1 MSGTPSN
8 TFTSPAH
15 SVTVQGA
22 YEPFELQVSRGQIM
36 GHEPVN
42 VFGYSTAT
50 PSSGFIAA
58 WENNTAYVFPTVA
71 SVMLVTSSSAS
82 DTAVTILIDGLDANY
97 ARITESVALNGT
109 TAVSTIQEF
118 FRINSVVTTSGN
130 AAGTV
135 YVKNAGGTT
144 YAQITIG
151 SGKTNMSVYTV
162 PAGYTAYLTQFDAFS
177 STSVTSGVY
186 ATFRALRT
194 SSTGVNNIVLQVP
207 FLNDYSITRPYP
219 ISALEKTDFQFQ
231 CKSSGAG
238 LGIGI
243 VALGVLIKNDLQ
255 AA

>member
-1 MSGTPSN
+1 MANIGVYR
-8 TFTSPAH
+8 
-15 SVTVQGA
+15 SVTQVGT
-22 YEPFELQVSRGQIM
+22 YEPFDLQVARGQIT
-36 GHEPVN
+36 GHEVLN

-71 SVMLVTSSSAS
+71 STMVASSSSAS

-97 ARITESVALNGT
+97 NRISEAVTLNGT
-109 TAVSTIQEF
+109 SDVTTTKVF
-118 FRINSVVTTSGN
+118 FRINSVVTTAGN
-130 AAGTV
+130 AVGTV

-151 SGKTNMSVYTV
+151 SGRTNMSVYTV

-194 SSTGVNNIVLQVP
+194 SPTGVNNIVLQIP
-207 FLNDYSITRPYP
+207 FLNDYTISRPYP
-219 ISALEKTDFQFQ
+219 LALPEKTDSQWQ

-243 VALGVLIKNDLQ
+243 VVIGVLVKNNITGSNG
-255 AA
+255 